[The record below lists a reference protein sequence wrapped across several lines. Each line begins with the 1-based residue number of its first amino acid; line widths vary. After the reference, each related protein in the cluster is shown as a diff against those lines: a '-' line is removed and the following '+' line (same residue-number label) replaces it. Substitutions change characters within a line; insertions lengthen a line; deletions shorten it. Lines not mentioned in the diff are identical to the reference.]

1 VRRRR
6 AILPSDGA
14 LPAIAG
20 LSRLRADQAGQR
32 SGQPAA
38 LIDADMCERGGRIDV
53 GDVENVVGADVS
65 DAVERDEQ
73 IADGHPGYARRGAG
87 EHGQTGADRGR
98 PRPGR
103 GQPALERRRFAA
115 HRLGF
120 G

>member
-1 VRRRR
+1 MR

-20 LSRLRADQAGQR
+20 LSRLRPDQAGQP
-32 SGQPAA
+32 SSQPPT
-38 LIDADMCERGGRIDV
+38 LIDADICECGSRIDA

-73 IADGHPGYARRGAG
+73 IADGHAGHARRGAG

-98 PRPGR
+98 PRPAG
-103 GQPALERRRFAA
+103 A
-115 HRLGF
+115 
-120 G
+120 